1 MPPVEQ
7 SPAAGV
13 ETDRL
18 HPRRWLI
25 LGLCCLLF
33 VCTQFYRVSNAII
46 APELQ
51 RDLLVSPE
59 QLGLLNSAFFYFFAL
74 MQLPLGL
81 LLDRFGARLT
91 ITVLGL
97 TGSVGAWMFAEAG
110 GFAGATLGR
119 ALLGLGMA
127 ANLMGSMKLFTRWFS
142 AREFATLTGV
152 VLALGGLGSMF
163 AATPLAMMVHLVGW
177 RWSFRI
183 IGGLTAAVTL
193 LFWWLA
199 LDRPPGTDKGAALA
213 ADGPRLTVLQSI
225 KALLKSRDYW
235 LIAWTGFLRYGS
247 FMAIFSLWVGPYLIQ
262 GLGMSPIKAGNF
274 LLLLNVGFILGGPLG
289 GWLSDR
295 LLRSRKKVVLLGLAS
310 LAAVLLGLSQGLG
323 GRSEIMLGALLILFG
338 LASPI
343 GMVSFAHIKEVMPP
357 AMTGTAVTGINLFF
371 HLGAGVFLQG
381 MGLVVGQLV
390 SSGRPAGPTGGQ
402 AYEAAFFLGF
412 LAAALGMTLYLF
424 TRDAAS
430 LKGTAR
436 RARAASNPGKS
447 GRRR

>member
-1 MPPVEQ
+1 MMPPGN
-7 SPAAGV
+7 SISAAGA
-13 ETDRL
+13 EAEPYGQL

-33 VCTQFYRVSNAII
+33 VCTQFYRVSNAVI

-51 RDLLVSPE
+51 RDLMVSPE
-59 QLGLLNSAFFYFFAL
+59 QLGMLNAAFFYFFAL

-97 TGSVGAWMFAEAG
+97 TGSVGAWLFAGAD
-110 GFAGATLGR
+110 GFGGATLGR

-142 AREFATLTGV
+142 PREFATLTGV
-152 VLALGGLGSMF
+152 VLALGSLGSMF
-163 AATPLAMMVHLVGW
+163 AATPLAVMVDQLGW

-183 IGGLTAAVTL
+183 IGGLTALVTL
-193 LFWWLA
+193 LFWWMA
-199 LDRPPGTDKGAALA
+199 LDDPPGRAGQAETD
-213 ADGPRLTVLQSI
+213 DGEPRMTMFQAIKVLM
-225 KALLKSRDYW
+225 KSRDYW

-247 FMAIFSLWVGPYLIQ
+247 FMAIFSLWVGPYLIL
-262 GLGMSPIKAGNF
+262 GLGMSAVKAGNF
-274 LLLLNVGFILGGPLG
+274 LLLANIGFILGGPLG

-295 LLRSRKKVVLLGLAS
+295 VVRSRKWVVVLGLGG
-310 LAAVLLGLSQGLG
+310 LAAVLLALSQGLG
-323 GRSEIMLGALLILFG
+323 GRHEFVLGALLFLFG
-338 LASPI
+338 LTSPM

-371 HLGAGVFLQG
+371 HLGSAMFLQG
-381 MGLVVGQLV
+381 MGLVVGQTAAR
-390 SSGRPAGPTGGQ
+390 GRPAVGTGGH
-402 AYEAAFFLGF
+402 AYESAFFLGF
-412 LAAALGMTLYLF
+412 LAAALGMVLYLF

-430 LKGTAR
+430 P
-436 RARAASNPGKS
+436 NI
-447 GRRR
+447 GRSSK